1 MMPNMLVPVIP
12 TVGLYPADA
21 VFMARTNLFETRMLG
36 YKALS
41 LDTVTAHLTG
51 LLNGRTA
58 IRHEGGGGEEVFAIY
73 RRAGIEVNEETLLY
87 RTPEEADTLADTL
100 IAQGKRLFSPYPL
113 PGNRF
118 PDNGLLV
125 PPGLWRFLNAKINLN
140 AIVPSEFLPERETLP
155 CNELSSL
162 EPPGPIF
169 LKAAGDAATGW
180 GYAVHPC
187 HDKVTFDNARR
198 WFAEHRDDVP
208 DILVEEWAKV
218 SICWCAG
225 IAINDNE
232 TLCFGGA
239 EQIFSSPTK
248 QSGSIIDPECMF
260 PEEGRSLAVQVGEA
274 ARRMGYRGIAG
285 LDIGLRNDGR
295 LIVFDPNFRFN
306 SSSAQ
311 LLFHD
316 SAVTRTGHS
325 VTCSFHAEPS
335 CAYSKLAAGL
345 EAPIGD
351 GWFVPTRLFNGEKH
365 PLAMGK
371 HLVTGFVLGHSRL
384 EAEAAAKTLKDSL
397 ET

>member
-1 MMPNMLVPVIP
+1 
-12 TVGLYPADA
+12 
-21 VFMARTNLFETRMLG
+21 MARTNLFETRMLG
-36 YKALS
+36 YKALN
-41 LDTVTAHLTG
+41 LDTVTAHLAG

-87 RTPEEADTLADTL
+87 RTPEEADALADAL

-113 PGNRF
+113 PADRF

-125 PPGLWRFLNAKINLN
+125 PPALWRFLNAKINLD
-140 AIVPSEFLPERETLP
+140 AIVPPEFLPGRKCLP
-155 CNELSSL
+155 CTELASFEL
-162 EPPGPIF
+162 PGPLF
-169 LKAAGDAATGW
+169 LKATGDSATGW

-187 HDKVTFDNARR
+187 HDRVTFDNARR
-198 WFAEHRDDVP
+198 WFAEHRDSVTDV
-208 DILVEEWAKV
+208 LVEEWVEV

-225 IAINDNE
+225 IAISDKE

-248 QSGSIIDPECMF
+248 QSGSMIDPECMF
-260 PEEGRSLAVQVGEA
+260 PEEGRLLAVHVGEA
-274 ARRMGYRGIAG
+274 ARRLGYRGIAG

-295 LIVFDPNFRFN
+295 LVVFDPNFRVN
-306 SSSAQ
+306 LSTAQ

-325 VTCSFHAEPS
+325 ATCSFHSEPS
-335 CAYSKLAAGL
+335 CAYSKLVASL

-365 PLAMGK
+365 PLSMGK
-371 HLVTGFVLGHSRL
+371 HLVTGFVLGHNRI
-384 EAEAAAKTLKDSL
+384 EAEAAAKALKGGLDA
-397 ET
+397 